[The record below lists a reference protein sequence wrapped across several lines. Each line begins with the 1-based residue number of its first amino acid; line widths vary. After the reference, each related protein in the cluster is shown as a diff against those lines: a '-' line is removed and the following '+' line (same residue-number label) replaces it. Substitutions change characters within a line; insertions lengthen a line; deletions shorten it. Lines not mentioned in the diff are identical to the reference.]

1 MRATLPEDKLIVT
14 TLGIDNFHAVEKGEA
29 DAASNDLID
38 LSTMLTEADHPGD
51 YEVIDI
57 GDRFDPKPFGVG
69 VKKGRQ
75 SLIDRLNAAIEELKT
90 SGEIDALMTRNLA
103 SLGKMPA

>member
-1 MRATLPEDKLIVT
+1 V
-14 TLGIDNFHAVEKGEA
+14 
-29 DAASNDLID
+29 
-38 LSTMLTEADHPGD
+38 DHPDD

-75 SLIDRLNAAIEELKT
+75 SLVGQLNQAIESMKAC
-90 SGEIDALMTRNLA
+90 GEIERLMNENIVRLRSA
-103 SLGKMPA
+103 SDIGEASVA

>member
-1 MRATLPEDKLIVT
+1 
-14 TLGIDNFHAVEKGEA
+14 VEKGEA

-38 LSTMLTEADHPGD
+38 LSMMLRQADRPD
-51 YEVIDI
+51 AYEVIDI

-75 SLIDRLNAAIEELKT
+75 SLIDRLNPAIEEIKT
-90 SGEIDALMTRNLA
+90 SGQIDVLMTENLA
-103 SLGKMPA
+103 SLGKTPA